1 MTTRRA
7 GKRCANRAEW
17 IMTITGHDNT
27 PILGPKRV
35 ITPCAKWSIA
45 RLNVTSTTG
54 VPRGPAFGAYG
65 PRSCANRAANGSSP
79 ATITS
84 ASNPNTAL
92 SLDENAGEVTA
103 TVQASNPDS
112 DNTVLSGDRATISGQ
127 GNPGITVKATSEG
140 HIWAYSGTENG
151 EAPFYSSEIPESSLY
166 IDEGTLT
173 TQVPVSDDAI
183 LWIMT
188 RIEDLAETH
197 FQVEDSLVFT
207 DIVDSTTI
215 SGLRIHIKEFFFR
228 QAFELRHFELKPMDK
243 AQVVVEI
250 TEEL

>member
-1 MTTRRA
+1 MGATK
-7 GKRCANRAEW
+7 GN
-17 IMTITGHDNT
+17 NT
-27 PILGPKRV
+27 VEALTFSPGESMFTVNGPDV
-35 ITPCAKWSIA
+35 SATF
-45 RLNVTSTTG
+45 TS
-54 VPRGPAFGAYG
+54 
-65 PRSCANRAANGSSP
+65 
-79 ATITS
+79 
-84 ASNPNTAL
+84 SNPNTAL
-92 SLDENAGEVTA
+92 TLDENGGEVTA

-112 DNTVLSGDRATISGQ
+112 DNTVLPGDATTISGP
-127 GNPGITVKATSEG
+127 GNPDITVKATSEG

-188 RIEDLAETH
+188 CIEDLAETH

-215 SGLRIHIKEFFFR
+215 SGVHIREAR
-228 QAFELRHFELKPMDK
+228 PSNYGISKPMDK
-243 AQVVVEI
+243 VQVVVEI
-250 TEEL
+250 TIENSVKVSMKEAYPYMWSCLSSKIKIS

>member
-1 MTTRRA
+1 MFADDLLLAKGETVPETGCFQALRILILGRRA
-7 GKRCANRAEW
+7 VFRKKYQAGCFIQDHKIHGGNKGKQHGR
-17 IMTITGHDNT
+17 GPD
-27 PILGPKRV
+27 IL
-35 ITPCAKWSIA
+35 A
-45 RLNVTSTTG
+45 RLVHVHGQRPDVS
-54 VPRGPAFGAYG
+54 
-65 PRSCANRAANGSSP
+65 
-79 ATITS
+79 ATFAS
-84 ASNPNTAL
+84 SNPNTAL
-92 SLDENAGEVTA
+92 SLGENAGEVTA

-215 SGLRIHIKEFFFR
+215 SGVHIREAR
-228 QAFELRHFELKPMDK
+228 LSNYGISKPMDK